1 MAPADRFA
9 VSQAEAREPLVLAL
23 DVGSTA
29 TRAAIYDATGRPV
42 GKRAKLPHAFA
53 TDTDGTSQID
63 PDQVCDEVEA
73 LLDRLTGADPRRA
86 IAGVAMDTFASSLVG
101 MDASGRALTPCY
113 TYADSRCA
121 AYVTQL
127 REQLDE
133 AVVQQRTGTR
143 LHTSYLAPRLLWLQ
157 EVQPELV
164 HRVSRW
170 VSLGEYVQQRLLGT
184 TVAGTPTAA
193 WTGLLDR
200 RTGQWNSEMLAASG
214 VDRNQLSPV
223 QDPGIPIE
231 GVARA
236 QVARRWPAL
245 ASAAW
250 FPTIADG
257 LSSNLGTGAADAS
270 TAAAAAAT
278 SGAIRVLVDGI
289 PESIPSGLW
298 CYRIDTG
305 RSLLGGA
312 INDVGRLV
320 AWLRSTLRLADD
332 DTSLD
337 AVLAGEPDRASPA
350 VVPFLSGERSTGWA
364 ATARAVIAGLS
375 AGTTA
380 EAIFRASAEGV
391 AISYARVVDQLMIVT
406 GASPQIVA
414 SGRIAQ
420 SLPHLL
426 QLVADAADT
435 PVAHVA
441 MKRAT
446 LRGTALLALETLAP
460 DAERAAAPIEGTYH
474 PHPDRRA
481 HYVRA
486 RQRFDTLYPVSVDS
500 SYT

>member
-1 MAPADRFA
+1 
-9 VSQAEAREPLVLAL
+9 
-23 DVGSTA
+23 
-29 TRAAIYDATGRPV
+29 
-42 GKRAKLPHAFA
+42 
-53 TDTDGTSQID
+53 
-63 PDQVCDEVEA
+63 
-73 LLDRLTGADPRRA
+73 
-86 IAGVAMDTFASSLVG
+86 MDTFASSLVG

-157 EVQPELV
+157 DVQPELV
-164 HRVSRW
+164 RRVSRW

-200 RTGQWNSEMLAASG
+200 RTGQWDSEMLAASG

-245 ASAAW
+245 APAAW

-278 SGAIRVLVDGI
+278 SGAVRVLVDGI

-298 CYRIDTG
+298 CYRVDTG

-320 AWLRSTLRLADD
+320 AWLRSTLRLVDD
-332 DTSLD
+332 DTLLD

-364 ATARAVIAGLS
+364 AT
-375 AGTTA
+375 
-380 EAIFRASAEGV
+380 
-391 AISYARVVDQLMIVT
+391 
-406 GASPQIVA
+406 
-414 SGRIAQ
+414 
-420 SLPHLL
+420 
-426 QLVADAADT
+426 
-435 PVAHVA
+435 
-441 MKRAT
+441 
-446 LRGTALLALETLAP
+446 
-460 DAERAAAPIEGTYH
+460 
-474 PHPDRRA
+474 
-481 HYVRA
+481 
-486 RQRFDTLYPVSVDS
+486 
-500 SYT
+500 

>member
-1 MAPADRFA
+1 MAPTERFA
-9 VSQAEAREPLVLAL
+9 VSRAEAREPLVLAL

-29 TRAAIYDATGRPV
+29 TRAAIYDAKGRPV
-42 GKRAKLPHAFA
+42 GKRAKVPHAFA

-63 PDQVCDEVEA
+63 PDQVGDEVEA
-73 LLDRLTGADPRRA
+73 LLDRLTGTDPRRG

-121 AYVTQL
+121 AYVTRL

-164 HRVSRW
+164 RRVSRW

-184 TVAGTPTAA
+184 TVVGTPTAA

-200 RTGQWNSEMLAASG
+200 RTGQWDSEMLAASG
-214 VDRNQLSPV
+214 IDRNQFSPV
-223 QDPGIPIE
+223 QDPGIPID

-250 FPTIADG
+250 FPAIADG

-278 SGAIRVLVDGI
+278 SGAVRVLVGET

-298 CYRIDTG
+298 CYRVDAS
-305 RSLLGGA
+305 RNLLGGA

-320 AWLRSTLRLADD
+320 AWLRSTLRLPEDD
-332 DTSLD
+332 IALD
-337 AVLAGEPDRASPA
+337 ALLASEPEHVGPA

-375 AGTTA
+375 TGTTP
-380 EAIFRASAEGV
+380 EAVFRASAEGL

-406 GASPQIVA
+406 GASPRIVA
-414 SGRIAQ
+414 SGRITQ
-420 SLPHLL
+420 SVPHLL
-426 QLVADAADT
+426 QLIADAADT

-441 MKRAT
+441 IKRAT
-446 LRGTALLALETLAP
+446 LRGTALLALETLAA
-460 DAERAAAPIEGTYH
+460 DTERADTPVTGTYH

-481 HYVRA
+481 HYLRA